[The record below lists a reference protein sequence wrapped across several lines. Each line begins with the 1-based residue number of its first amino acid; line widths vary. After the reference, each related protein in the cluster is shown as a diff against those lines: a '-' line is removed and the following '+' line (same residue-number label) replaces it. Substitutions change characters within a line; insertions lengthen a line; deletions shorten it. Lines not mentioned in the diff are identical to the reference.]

1 MSLPPVPCLRAG
13 PVGAAARA
21 VAGRGRVNLAIVR
34 FRDQPTAQ
42 FIARLTATAIFAY
55 LLASLLPGGSQP
67 VLAPLTA
74 VLVVPATLY
83 PTVRR
88 AVQRGARVLAGV
100 LVAPGLSAAVGVTWV
115 GLGLTTAAG
124 PAAGSRRGRRRRHHR
139 V

>member
-1 MSLPPVPCLRAG
+1 MSLTSFACLRAG

-34 FRDQPTAQ
+34 FRVQPTAQ

-74 VLVVPATLY
+74 RLVLLSPRRHSVPRARPPL
-83 PTVRR
+83 RR
-88 AVQRGARVLAGV
+88 VSTR
-100 LVAPGLSAAVGVTWV
+100 GLSP
-115 GLGLTTAAG
+115 L
-124 PAAGSRRGRRRRHHR
+124 RRSARRR
-139 V
+139 